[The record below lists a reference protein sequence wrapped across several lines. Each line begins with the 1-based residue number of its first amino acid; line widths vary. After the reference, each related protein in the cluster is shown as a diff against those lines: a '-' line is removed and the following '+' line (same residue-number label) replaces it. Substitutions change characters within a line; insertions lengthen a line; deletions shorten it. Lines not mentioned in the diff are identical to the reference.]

1 MLSSCVSAPLA
12 SAPGTWPV
20 KAELMQDEEPV
31 MAGRGLSVL
40 YPPKGLRG
48 AVARPLGT
56 DPEDTEVRTAAGA
69 GVSTEARGDFVE
81 TLWGFLIPR

>member
-20 KAELMQDEEPV
+20 KAELMQEEEPV
-31 MAGRGLSVL
+31 VAGRGLSLL
-40 YPPKGLRG
+40 YPPKGLQG

-56 DPEDTEVRTAAGA
+56 DPEGAEVRTATWA
-69 GVSTEARGDFVE
+69 GVSTEAGGRF
-81 TLWGFLIPR
+81 W

>member
-20 KAELMQDEEPV
+20 KAELMQEEEPV
-31 MAGRGLSVL
+31 MAGRGLSLL

-48 AVARPLGT
+48 AVVRPLGT

-69 GVSTEARGDFVE
+69 GVSTEAGGRF
-81 TLWGFLIPR
+81 W